1 MVSYFA
7 VLFDAETSVR
17 APDGL
22 FRSIDGGARIEH
34 LNRED
39 GTWVDNPDLAGCF
52 RGEPGAE
59 PIDEKRARRIV
70 REWVSKSPSSRRR
83 PWLAGDQMAWR
94 DERTGGEI
102 DRRLERALRVWKELP
117 TVEAESLCWDGEELE
132 VYLADLAVA
141 RDEVERLREH
151 RRGGAMTPE
160 QELRHD
166 ELERVFNA
174 NLIRTR
180 RLREDVEWELRR
192 ALRAW
197 ESLPEVGTQIE
208 GWDEVE
214 RLNFVHEWPLQEMRL
229 DRLRSHEREGVM
241 TEEQLERF
249 RELGAVVE
257 RNRPIIEAILDRY
270 IGQNPQSPGPTA

>member
-1 MVSYFA
+1 M
-7 VLFDAETSVR
+7 
-17 APDGL
+17 
-22 FRSIDGGARIEH
+22 AR
-34 LNRED
+34 
-39 GTWVDNPDLAGCF
+39 
-52 RGEPGAE
+52 
-59 PIDEKRARRIV
+59 
-70 REWVSKSPSSRRR
+70 
-83 PWLAGDQMAWR
+83 R